1 MARYPFA
8 RGSRLR
14 QWIRSQLYVI
24 SALLVFAVVIIL
36 IYGLNPFGKDNDETV
51 ASLPPADEQDG
62 TVEPASVAAAET
74 DPKVTE
80 LMAEAVTQLNADPRA
95 VVGVRDR
102 LNALMP
108 MDMTKAQD
116 KTAEAAPLLAAQP
129 RAQVELT
136 DTARKPVTKANPKV
150 TKLMAEAITR
160 FNADPRAVIDTRDRL
175 NELMKMD
182 MSKEQQGFIKD
193 QLSKLADKWLFSRT
207 VFAED
212 KLCENYRVRRGE
224 QLIRIGERFKV
235 PYQILMQIN
244 KIRRPEALQAGQVI
258 KVINGP
264 FRVSIYRS
272 TFTMDLYL
280 QNTFVRSFPVG
291 LGMPGRETPTGLWKV
306 KPGGKMISPRWTD
319 PDTGRT
325 YRAQDP
331 DYPLGSRWI
340 ALVGIE
346 GEAKDRTGFAIH
358 GTKDPEQIG
367 TAGSRGCIRLHNGAA
382 ILVYNLLEP
391 VQSTVRVED

>member
-1 MARYPFA
+1 MARYPFG
-8 RGSRLR
+8 RGSRLK

-36 IYGLNPFGKDNDETV
+36 IYGLNPFGKENDETV
-51 ASLPPADEQDG
+51 ASLPPADEQNG
-62 TVEPASVAAAET
+62 IVEPAPLSAAQAN
-74 DPKVTE
+74 PKVTE
-80 LMAEAVTQLNADPRA
+80 LMAEAMTQLNADPRA
-95 VVGVRDR
+95 VVDVRGR
-102 LNALMP
+102 LNGLMQT
-108 MDMTKAQD
+108 DMTKEQG
-116 KTAEAAPLLAAQP
+116 KTAEPAPLLAAQARP
-129 RAQVELT
+129 QVELT
-136 DTARKPVTKANPKV
+136 NTAPKPVTEDNPKV
-150 TKLMAEAITR
+150 AKLMAEALTR
-160 FNADPRAVIDTRDRL
+160 LNTDPTAVIYTRDRL

-182 MSKEQQGFIKD
+182 MSRDQQASIRD

-207 VFAED
+207 VFPED
-212 KLCENYRVRRGE
+212 GLCENYRVRRGE

-244 KIRRPEALQAGQVI
+244 RIRRPEALQAGQAI

-264 FRVSIYRS
+264 FCVEVFRS

-291 LGMPGRETPTGLWKV
+291 LGMPGRETPTGLWQV
-306 KPGGKMISPRWTD
+306 KPGGKMISPTWTD

-325 YRAQDP
+325 YRAQDA

-340 ALVGIE
+340 ALDGIE

-391 VQSTVRVED
+391 AHSTVRVRD

>member
-1 MARYPFA
+1 MARYPFG

-24 SALLVFAVVIIL
+24 SALIVFAVVIIL
-36 IYGLNPFGKDNDETV
+36 IYGLNPFGKDDDETV
-51 ASLPPADEQDG
+51 ASLPPANEQNRI
-62 TVEPASVAAAET
+62 VEPAALLAVAAKPEVELADTAPEPAT
-74 DPKVTE
+74 RANPKVTE
-80 LMAEAVTQLNADPRA
+80 LMAEA
-95 VVGVRDR
+95 
-102 LNALMP
+102 M
-108 MDMTKAQD
+108 
-116 KTAEAAPLLAAQP
+116 
-129 RAQVELT
+129 
-136 DTARKPVTKANPKV
+136 
-150 TKLMAEAITR
+150 TR

-175 NELMKMD
+175 NKLMQMD
-182 MSKEQQGFIKD
+182 MTKEQQAFIKD

-207 VFAED
+207 ALPED

-235 PYQILMQIN
+235 PYQILMQVN

-264 FRVSIYRS
+264 FRVNIYRS

-291 LGMPGRETPTGLWKV
+291 LGMPGRETPTGLWQV
-306 KPGGKMISPRWTD
+306 KPGGKMISPTWTD

-391 VQSTVRVED
+391 IHSTVRVEN